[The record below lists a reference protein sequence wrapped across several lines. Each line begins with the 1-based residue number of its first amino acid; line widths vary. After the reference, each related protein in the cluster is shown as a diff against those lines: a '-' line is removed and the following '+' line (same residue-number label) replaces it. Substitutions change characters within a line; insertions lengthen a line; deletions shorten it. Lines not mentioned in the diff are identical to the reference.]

1 MEYRVLGPLALLA
14 DGKPVDIGSTRQRV
28 VLAVLLLNANRVVP
42 RDRLVDALW
51 DRNPPTTAN
60 SQIQFCVS
68 ALRRK
73 LAEHGA
79 ADVIATI
86 PPGYLLRVADHT
98 LDAQEF
104 ELLVASGRAAAADGR
119 PHDAVRHLLASL
131 ELWRGPAFAGVNSE
145 IVQVEA
151 TRLDEDRLAVIEER
165 MELELEL
172 GRHHDIIGELVEL
185 VAGNPLRERLRGQL
199 MLALY
204 RDGRQADALA
214 SYRAARK
221 SFLDELGL
229 EPSQGLRDLEQAM
242 LENDPALRPGS
253 LTVAREPAAL
263 ALVPRQLPAGIRDF
277 VARQDVFDQ
286 IRAILWRD
294 PPPAPQPQ
302 HLEVVVLSGRS
313 GVGKTAL
320 ALHAAHQLCDPYPD
334 GQLFAQL
341 EAGGT
346 EPVSSAH
353 VLEGFLRALGVTLS
367 APPGNLE
374 ALAQTYR
381 SRLAGRRVLVVLDSV
396 ASVAQV
402 IPLLPGSSSCAVIMT
417 SRNRLPGLPGARVFE
432 LGVFDESTG
441 VEMLTQVIGE
451 ERLRHQRDMAGKL
464 VRLCGGLPVALRIAA
479 AKLAARPHWT
489 VARMVSRLE
498 DEQQRLDELV
508 FDEQVR
514 GEGGIRASISLSY
527 ESLQP
532 EAQRLLRM
540 LAILGA
546 TDFAYWVGAPLLDL
560 DIMVVVDLMEELVTA
575 RLIDVRVL
583 EDQSVRFQMH
593 ELIRVYAV
601 ERLMA
606 AEPAAERNAAL
617 RRVLGCWL
625 FLTCEAHRREYGGD
639 FTVLHGTA
647 ERWALRAEVVN
658 ELLSDPLSWFRS
670 ERTALLFAI
679 FKAAQAGLDELC
691 WDLAMTSSTHF
702 ESGSFLDDWRQSCDC
717 ALEVVRRKG
726 NKRGEAAL
734 LCSLSGLALA
744 EHNLD
749 DAVRCLE
756 PALDLFGLLR
766 DTHGWALATRNLA
779 YVDRQRGRYDQA
791 LSRYEEAVRRLR
803 AVGDRIAEAH
813 VLNNMAQIYLDKQ
826 QSEPAEDL
834 LNEALDICRSLSAR
848 RVAAQVEHRLGE
860 LLLSKG
866 DLTGA
871 EAAFGSVMRA
881 VLAGSDLVGQSYALY
896 GLGTVRMMRGLYPR
910 AEADLRAALE
920 VSAQCGDRLIHG
932 RVLLALAGLC
942 EVTERAD
949 LAAGFLDEALEV
961 FDTVGSAVWQAR
973 VLAASGRL
981 HEAAGRPDAAAR
993 DWQKRRTLLG
1003 EADPELRDAL
1013 SVALTRQASE

>member
-1 MEYRVLGPLALLA
+1 MEYRVLGPLAVLD

-28 VLAVLLLNANRVVP
+28 VLAVLLMNANRVVS

-51 DRNPPTTAN
+51 DRNPPSTAN
-60 SQIQFCVS
+60 NQIQFCVS

-73 LAEHGA
+73 LAAHGA
-79 ADVIATI
+79 ADVIETI
-86 PPGYLLRVADHT
+86 PPGYLLRLGDHT

-119 PHDAVRHLLASL
+119 PHDAVRHLIASL
-131 ELWRGPAFAGVNSE
+131 ELWRGPAFVGVNSE
-145 IVQVEA
+145 IVQVAA
-151 TRLDEDRLAVIEER
+151 TRLNEDRLALIEER

-172 GRHHDIIGELVEL
+172 GHHHDVIGEIAEL
-185 VAGNPLRERLRGQL
+185 VANYPLRERLRGQL

-214 SYRAARK
+214 AYRAARRR
-221 SFLDELGL
+221 FLDELGL
-229 EPSQGLRDLEQAM
+229 EPGQGLRDLEQAM

-253 LTVAREPAAL
+253 LTLAREPASV
-263 ALVPRQLPAGIRDF
+263 ALVPRQLPAGVRDF
-277 VARQDVFDQ
+277 VARQDLLGQ
-286 IRAILWRD
+286 IGAILRRE

-302 HLEVVVLSGRS
+302 HLEIVVLSGRS

-320 ALHAAHQLCDPYPD
+320 ALHVAHQLCDSYPD

-341 EAGGT
+341 EVGGT

-353 VLEGFLRALGVTLS
+353 VLEGFLQALGVTLS

-381 SRLAGRRVLVVLDSV
+381 TRLAGRRVLVMLDAAV
-396 ASVAQV
+396 SVAQV
-402 IPLLPGSSSCAVIMT
+402 IPLLPGSSSCAVIIT

-432 LGVFDESTG
+432 VGVFDESTG

-451 ERLRHQRDMAGKL
+451 ERIRHEKDMAGQL

-479 AKLAARPHWT
+479 AKLAARPHWK
-489 VARMVSRLE
+489 VARMIGRLE
-498 DEQQRLDELV
+498 DEQRRLDELV

-514 GEGGIRASISLSY
+514 GEGGIRASIALSY

-532 EAQRLLRM
+532 EARRLLRM

-546 TDFAYWVGAPLLDL
+546 TDFADWVGAPLLNL
-560 DIMVVVDLMEELVTA
+560 DHTLVVDLMEHLVAA
-575 RLIDVRVL
+575 RLIDARVL

-601 ERLMA
+601 ERLTQE
-606 AEPAAERNAAL
+606 EPAAERTAAL
-617 RRVLGCWL
+617 RRILGCWL
-625 FLTCEAHRREYGGD
+625 FLACEAHRRVYGGD

-647 ERWALRAEVVN
+647 ERWELKAEVVAD
-658 ELLSDPLSWFRS
+658 LLRNPLSWFRS

-702 ESGSFLDDWRQSCDC
+702 ESGSFLDDWRQSCDW
-717 ALEVVRRKG
+717 ALDVVRRKG
-726 NKRGEAAL
+726 NRRGEAAL

-749 DAVRCLE
+749 NAVHCLE
-756 PALDLFGLLR
+756 PALDLFGRLE
-766 DTHGWALATRNLA
+766 DIHGWALAARNLA
-779 YVDRQRGRYDQA
+779 YVDRQRGHYDQA
-791 LSRYEEAVRRLR
+791 LSRYEEAVQRLR

-813 VLNNMAQIYLDKQ
+813 VLNNMAQIYLDKRQ
-826 QSEPAEDL
+826 YEPAEDL
-834 LNEALDICRSLSAR
+834 LNQALDICKSLNAR

-860 LLLSKG
+860 LRLGKG
-866 DLTGA
+866 DLAGA
-871 EAAFGSVMRA
+871 EVAFESVMRA
-881 VLAGSDLVGQSYALY
+881 VLAGNDLVGQAYALH
-896 GLGTVRMMRGLYPR
+896 GLGTVRMMRVHYPR

-932 RVLLALAGLC
+932 RVLIALAELC
-942 EVTERAD
+942 EATERAD
-949 LAAGFLDEALEV
+949 FAEGFLDEALEV
-961 FDTVGSAVWQAR
+961 FGAVGSAAWQAR

-981 HEAAGRPDAAAR
+981 HEAAGRPDAAVRAWR
-993 DWQKRRTLLG
+993 KGLSLLSD
-1003 EADPELRDAL
+1003 ADPELRDLLSAAL
-1013 SVALTRQASE
+1013 AGQASR

>member
-14 DGKPVDIGSTRQRV
+14 DSKPVDIGSTRQRV
-28 VLAVLLLNANRVVP
+28 VLAVLLLNADRVVS

-51 DRNPPTTAN
+51 DRNAPATAN

-73 LAEHGA
+73 LAAHGA
-79 ADVIATI
+79 ADVIATT
-86 PPGYLLRVADHT
+86 PPGYLLRLGDHT

-104 ELLVASGRAAAADGR
+104 ELLVESGRAAAADGR
-119 PHDAVRHLLASL
+119 PHEAVRHLLAAL
-131 ELWRGPAFAGVNSE
+131 EVWRGPALAGVNSE
-145 IVQVEA
+145 IVQVA
-151 TRLDEDRLAVIEER
+151 AIRLNEDRLAVIEER
-165 MELELEL
+165 IELELRL

-185 VAGNPLRERLRGQL
+185 VADNPLRERLRGQL

-204 RDGRQADALA
+204 RDGRQADSLTC
-214 SYRAARK
+214 YQAARR

-229 EPSQGLRDLEQAM
+229 EPSQGLRDLHQAM
-242 LENDPALRPGS
+242 LKNDPSLRPGS
-253 LTVAREPAAL
+253 LMVARAPATGP
-263 ALVPRQLPAGIRDF
+263 LVPRQLPAGVRDF
-277 VARQDVFDQ
+277 VARQEVLGQ
-286 IRAILWRD
+286 MHAILWRD

-320 ALHAAHQLCDPYPD
+320 ALHAAHQLCESYPD

-341 EAGGT
+341 EAGGA
-346 EPVSSAH
+346 EPVSAAA
-353 VLEGFLRALGVTLS
+353 VLEEFLRALGVMPS

-381 SRLAGRRVLVVLDSV
+381 SRLAGRRVLVMLDAA

-402 IPLLPGSSSCAVIMT
+402 IPLLPGSSSCAVIIT
-417 SRNRLPGLPGARVFE
+417 SRNRLPGLTGARVFE
-432 LGVFDESTG
+432 VGVFDEGTG

-451 ERLRHQRDMAGKL
+451 ERLRHEKDIARKL

-489 VARMVSRLE
+489 VARMVGRLE

-508 FDEQVR
+508 FDEQDR

-527 ESLQP
+527 ESLRP
-532 EAQRLLRM
+532 EARRLLRV

-546 TDFAYWVGAPLLDL
+546 TDFAYWVGAPLLDV
-560 DIMVVVDLMEELVTA
+560 DIAVVVELMEELVAA

-601 ERLMA
+601 ERLITE
-606 AEPAAERNAAL
+606 EPAAERSAAL

-625 FLTCEAHRREYGGD
+625 YLACEAHRREYGGD

-647 ERWALRAEVVN
+647 EHWTPAAGVVA
-658 ELLSDPLSWFRS
+658 ELLHNPLNWFRS
-670 ERTALLFAI
+670 ERTALLLAI
-679 FKAAQAGLDELC
+679 FRAAQAGLDELC

-717 ALEVVRRKG
+717 ALDLVRRKG
-726 NKRGEAAL
+726 NQRGEAAL
-734 LCSLSGLALA
+734 LCSLGGLALA
-744 EHNLD
+744 GHNLD
-749 DAVRCLE
+749 DAVHCLK
-756 PALDLFGLLR
+756 PALDLFESLQ
-766 DTHGWALATRNLA
+766 DIHGWALAARNLA
-779 YVDRQRGRYDQA
+779 YVDRQHGRYDQA
-791 LSRYEEAVRRLR
+791 LSRYEEAVLQLR

-813 VLNNMAQIYLDKQ
+813 VLNNMAQIYLDKRQ
-826 QSEPAEDL
+826 YDHAEDL
-834 LNEALDICRSLSAR
+834 LNQALDICKSLKAR

-860 LLLSKG
+860 LRLSKG
-866 DLTGA
+866 DYTGA
-871 EAAFGSVMRA
+871 EAAFASVMRA
-881 VLAGSDLVGQSYALY
+881 ALAGSDLVGQAYALY
-896 GLGTVRMMRGLYPR
+896 GLGTVKMTRELYPR
-910 AEADLRAALE
+910 AEADLRAAIE
-920 VSAQCGDRLIHG
+920 VSAQCGDRLIQG
-932 RVLLALAGLC
+932 RVQLALAELC
-942 EVTERAD
+942 EATERSY
-949 LAAGFLDEALEV
+949 LAAGLIDQALEL
-961 FDTVGSAVWQAR
+961 FSSVGSAVWQAR
-973 VLAASGRL
+973 ALAASGRL

-993 DWQKRRTLLG
+993 AWQRGLSLLG

-1013 SVALTRQASE
+1013 SVALTRPASG